1 MKISK
6 PKENKCDPGLG
17 HWPGHL
23 NDKWKSWSFPAR
35 FPQWR
40 TLDTLSIC
48 ENIYLNK
55 IYLCHQETASLAS
68 CSGITLATW
77 KYATEALLKASQVF
91 KNAPCG
97 CPKEQALF
105 IESLITWFNYFSSLF
120 WSWNRTLH
128 LSPWDWYH
136 GCSSLRPGHK
146 MKLFLR
152 KWHRWKWNFM
162 RWTKKHVFSV
172 NLIGLFLK
180 KETICVKFVPSFLY
194 QFANAL

>member
-77 KYATEALLKASQVF
+77 KYATEALLKVSQVF

-146 MKLFLR
+146 MKLLHKSIAFLDLVPHLE
-152 KWHRWKWNFM
+152 HRENYIVLENVDHLAM
-162 RWTKKHVFSV
+162 TTPSSFSAV
-172 NLIGLFLK
+172 
-180 KETICVKFVPSFLY
+180 VRR
-194 QFANAL
+194 